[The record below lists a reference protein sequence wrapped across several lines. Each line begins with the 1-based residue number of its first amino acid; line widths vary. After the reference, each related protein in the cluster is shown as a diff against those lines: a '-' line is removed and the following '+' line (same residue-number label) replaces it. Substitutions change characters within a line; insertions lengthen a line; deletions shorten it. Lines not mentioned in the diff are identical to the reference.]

1 MCVWRVR
8 TVYCSEQRIWI
19 NKSPYCLIRR
29 TCVSSQHSGKVD
41 SWVKSYEDSR
51 WSGEGTESMTTNR
64 QMAAHRRGRQRA
76 QVAEWLAW
84 RLDYHKGAGQTWHI
98 RNSVCDYCIM
108 STLWFFWHLL
118 TITFCCVFAPGP
130 IVSTWRAV
138 MQGRK
143 TSVVVNTHTYI
154 YIYCFY
160 IYVFDDIKIIDLYR
174 IICFLLL
181 PFYSC
186 GKYLAAICFEDR
198 FAGGQI
204 SVGTLSITLTNTA
217 GVVLLMQTLEGF

>member
-1 MCVWRVR
+1 MIFLAFIDNNILLCVCPRSYSKYM
-8 TVYCSEQRIWI
+8 TCCDAGEENQCSCQ
-19 NKSPYCLIRR
+19 
-29 TCVSSQHSGKVD
+29 
-41 SWVKSYEDSR
+41 
-51 WSGEGTESMTTNR
+51 
-64 QMAAHRRGRQRA
+64 
-76 QVAEWLAW
+76 
-84 RLDYHKGAGQTWHI
+84 
-98 RNSVCDYCIM
+98 
-108 STLWFFWHLL
+108 
-118 TITFCCVFAPGP
+118 
-130 IVSTWRAV
+130 
-138 MQGRK
+138 
-143 TSVVVNTHTYI
+143 HTYI